1 MFSADQLIIQ
11 KRKLDVLIT
20 KPCRCQFEATVL
32 IKSSY
37 YIVPSPST
45 ALPERILNM
54 VIPAEPQRTESMD
67 KMAKQ
72 SPTPPIAIR
81 QWGIAILQY

>member
-1 MFSADQLIIQ
+1 MHLPKISTDAQI
-11 KRKLDVLIT
+11 KIT
-20 KPCRCQFEATVL
+20 SLVT
-32 IKSSY
+32 
-37 YIVPSPST
+37 
-45 ALPERILNM
+45 PERILNM
-54 VIPAEPQRTESMD
+54 VIPAEPQRTDSMD

>member
-1 MFSADQLIIQ
+1 
-11 KRKLDVLIT
+11 
-20 KPCRCQFEATVL
+20 
-32 IKSSY
+32 
-37 YIVPSPST
+37 
-45 ALPERILNM
+45 M